1 MPFTQYKTIADV
13 LAEFPMTY
21 QETSFLE
28 HHALA
33 IDPSFVDRL
42 QLVLTEGMVFNSE
55 YAICENII
63 SPILTEVWR
72 SYVGELLIWS
82 HQPLRYSDQLSGTP
96 DYVVARRSPRGKVL
110 FEQPYL
116 ILIEAKRDDF
126 EAGWGQCLAELWAA
140 QQLNQEGD
148 RPLFGIV
155 SNGKL
160 WEFGRLWG
168 ETFTKHPTGYTLDRL
183 SELMGAIDWI
193 FATSAQPTDKSF
205 APNN

>member
-1 MPFTQYKTIADV
+1 MSSTQYKTIADV
-13 LAEFPMTY
+13 LADFPLIYREANVITDH
-21 QETSFLE
+21 S
-28 HHALA
+28 LA
-33 IDPSFVDRL
+33 IDSNFVDRL

-96 DYVVARRSPRGKVL
+96 DYVVARRSPRGKVV

-116 ILIEAKRDDF
+116 IVVEAKRDDF

-140 QQLNQEGD
+140 QRLNQEGD
-148 RPLFGIV
+148 RPLFGMV

-160 WEFGRLWG
+160 WEFGQLWG
-168 ETFTKHPTGYTLDRL
+168 ETFTKQPTGYTLDRL
-183 SELMGAIDWI
+183 PELMGAIDWI
-193 FATSAQPTDKSF
+193 FATSARYI
-205 APNN
+205 APIKQ